1 MRGESFG
8 FGERFWCDG
17 ELEVFESGNDL
28 TSRRQCPA
36 NVETKAQPF
45 DYFSAGLPSGTSKNI
60 NVFLV
65 GITTTSGT

>member
-1 MRGESFG
+1 MRGESFR

-17 ELEVFESGNDL
+17 ELEVLDSGNDL
-28 TSRRQCPA
+28 TCRRQCPA
-36 NVETKAQPF
+36 NAQPF